1 MNTAA
6 YKVDIASDRRR
17 HENVPRYILCS
28 EKLQKIA
35 RNSKLWD
42 MQVYYY
48 ENELED
54 EFNAFDNFV
63 IQLAF
68 EQAKLKKKDVPCNP
82 GRQLYRISGILRS
95 VNAPLQ
101 HTAVKL

>member
-1 MNTAA
+1 
-6 YKVDIASDRRR
+6 
-17 HENVPRYILCS
+17 
-28 EKLQKIA
+28 
-35 RNSKLWD
+35 

-68 EQAKLKKKDVPCNP
+68 EQAKLKKKRCTV
-82 GRQLYRISGILRS
+82 
-95 VNAPLQ
+95 
-101 HTAVKL
+101 